1 MDVIAIGLVAS
12 SLKHA
17 NWMKRFICV
26 VTGHLCG
33 HGVATVFALQK
44 FKTPLQF
51 VAVPNNSQRMT
62 VNLPVTASPAMG
74 ITWTDAFTLGYGPID
89 AVHQEFVDLVAQL
102 QTAPETDLP
111 RCLDV
116 FAAHAQAHFDLE
128 DGWMRD
134 TEFPARDCHIDEHAA
149 VLRSVHEVREVLAQG
164 DVANCRRLADEL
176 ARWFPGHADYLDSA
190 LAAWM
195 CKRHYGAR
203 PVVLRRRATTS

>member
-1 MDVIAIGLVAS
+1 
-12 SLKHA
+12 
-17 NWMKRFICV
+17 
-26 VTGHLCG
+26 
-33 HGVATVFALQK
+33 
-44 FKTPLQF
+44 
-51 VAVPNNSQRMT
+51 MT
-62 VNLPVTASPAMG
+62 VNLPITATPATG
-74 ITWTDAFTLGYGPID
+74 ITWTDAFTLGYGPMD

-134 TEFPARDCHIDEHAA
+134 TEFPARDCHVDEHAA
-149 VLRSVHEVREVLAQG
+149 VLRSVHEVREVLAKG

-195 CKRHYGAR
+195 CKRLYGAR
-203 PVVLRRRATTS
+203 PVVLRRRAASS

>member
-1 MDVIAIGLVAS
+1 
-12 SLKHA
+12 
-17 NWMKRFICV
+17 MKRFICV

-128 DGWMRD
+128 NGLMRD

>member
-1 MDVIAIGLVAS
+1 
-12 SLKHA
+12 
-17 NWMKRFICV
+17 MKRFTCV